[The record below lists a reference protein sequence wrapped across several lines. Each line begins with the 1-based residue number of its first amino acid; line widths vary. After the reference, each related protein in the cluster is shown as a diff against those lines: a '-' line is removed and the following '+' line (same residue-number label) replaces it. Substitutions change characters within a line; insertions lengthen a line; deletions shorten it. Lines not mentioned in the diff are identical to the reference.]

1 MNYLIKIHIYK
12 NIFPL
17 SELSLPLAASVSVSL
32 YMYTY
37 TCICVIVQSL
47 SHVGLRPHGL
57 QHSQA
62 LLSFTVSWSLL
73 TFMCIELVMLS
84 NHLIL
89 CCLLLLLSGFPRISK
104 IETDVYTL
112 LILHI
117 K

>member
-17 SELSLPLAASVSVSL
+17 SELSLPLTASVSVSL

-62 LLSFTVSWSLL
+62 PLSFTVSWSLL
-73 TFMCIELVMLS
+73 TFMCIELVILS

-89 CCLLLLLSGFPRISK
+89 CCLLLLLSGFPHIRVFSSGSALRIRWPK
-104 IETDVYTL
+104 Y
-112 LILHI
+112 
-117 K
+117 